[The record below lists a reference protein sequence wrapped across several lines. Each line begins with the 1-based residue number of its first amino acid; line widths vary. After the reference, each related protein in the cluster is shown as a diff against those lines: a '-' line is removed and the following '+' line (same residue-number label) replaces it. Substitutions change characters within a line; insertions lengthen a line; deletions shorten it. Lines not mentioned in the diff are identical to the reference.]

1 MDTDHDEE
9 LDDLVA
15 SMGILRVGD
24 VLATTARA
32 IGANIITITLVTLI
46 CLLPAMAVDL
56 VATELSMRES
66 QRAYRAMTEAMESR
80 GPMPEELFEEE
91 SGLAGVSRDF
101 ARYGEL
107 ISRILHVLLT
117 MFAQAAMMYCVVEFL
132 AGRKPGAMAS
142 LRVAQ
147 SRFIPVFFTSVLF
160 WIIVM
165 IPVSLLAGIFLL
177 FLFSGG
183 AGIGTASPFG
193 GIGLLIVPLAAAVI
207 GVIVTCFFYV
217 AVPATVCERLGP
229 VDSLRRSVALTEAN
243 RLKIFFCLF
252 IIGLLLSALSAGVSA
267 LGFLSMIEGV
277 RDPFETG
284 TTFYL
289 GWAVGWVPKI
299 LQTVLFA
306 VLGAVIYA
314 RLRGIREGIDAEALA
329 ELFA

>member
-66 QRAYRAMTEAMESR
+66 ERAYRAMTEAMESDR
-80 GPMPEELFEEE
+80 SMPEDLFEEDT
-91 SGLAGVSRDF
+91 GLAGVSRDF
-101 ARYGEL
+101 ARYGEIL
-107 ISRILHVLLT
+107 SRLLHIILT

-132 AGRKPGAMAS
+132 AGRKPGLGGS
-142 LRVAQ
+142 LRVAL
-147 SRFIPVFFTSVLF
+147 SRFVSVFFTSVLF
-160 WIIVM
+160 WIIVAL
-165 IPVSLLAGIFLL
+165 PVSIPAAIF
-177 FLFSGG
+177 FLMLYSGG
-183 AGIGTASPFG
+183 DGMAAASLIGGFGI
-193 GIGLLIVPLAAAVI
+193 LIVPLAVAVI

-252 IIGLLLSALSAGVSA
+252 VVVLLLFALSAGVSA
-267 LGFLSMIEGV
+267 LGFLSMLDGA
-277 RDPFETG
+277 RNPYETG
-284 TTFYL
+284 STFYL
-289 GWAVGWVPKI
+289 WWAVGWIPKL

-314 RLRGIREGIDAEALA
+314 RLRGVRDGIDAEALA
-329 ELFA
+329 ELFS